1 MVNKMLLRKLDAIL
15 SDNIPLSTAKT
26 LLRLQKG
33 IPLRYSTEIDHEV
46 DGDEMEDQFYNYAL
60 YNLPEELRGGID
72 IMKYKFAPIDQA
84 NRRRIKHLLDQEII
98 LHDMFMHEIDKCYI
112 PIKDWVS
119 KTLSAT
125 VYEEYQVDISPEQI
139 LAEEAMQKILWLEQT
154 SIRNGISKCLHRLL
168 PKSDNNYIAYLVVD
182 DNELFEL
189 IETASNK
196 INIVEKEYS
205 DQQRILRDK
214 IAELRK
220 AASDLLIIETATED
234 VSSAYSEW
242 FDSESGKTGSQRI
255 APKELIFTKKLKS
268 GKTRY
273 YYVVISRSSY
283 DLANEYTEDLKTP
296 GDRRDRVSGYIITGS
311 LIAYLCRTVN
321 PEDYLGK
328 KVKIIEPVGKVMIL
342 PYISR
347 DDWKTI
353 LPASKD
359 DGYQKLDKLNR
370 IDIENPNWILSCQNP
385 IGTFPNYEDLRKYI
399 VLKWNKQHINKS
411 VDQHDYLLVNG
422 VGNGAKFASYHDLE
436 VD

>member
-15 SDNIPLSTAKT
+15 SDSIPLSTAKT

-33 IPLRYSTEIDHEV
+33 IPLRYSAEIDHEV

-60 YNLPEELRGGID
+60 HNLPEELRGGID
-72 IMKYKFAPIDQA
+72 IMKYKFTPIDQA

-98 LHDMFMHEIDKCYI
+98 LHDEFMLEIDKCCI

-119 KTLSAT
+119 KTLSDT
-125 VYEEYQVDISPEQI
+125 LYEEYQVDISPKQI

-154 SIRNGISKCLHRLL
+154 SIRNGISKCLHKLL
-168 PKSDNNYIAYLVVD
+168 PKSDNNYIVRLVVD

-189 IETASNK
+189 IETALDK
-196 INIVEKEYS
+196 IQTSEKEYS
-205 DQQRILRDK
+205 DQQRIIRDK
-214 IAELRK
+214 IAELKK

-234 VSSAYSEW
+234 VSSAYNEW
-242 FDSESGKTGSQRI
+242 FESESGKTGSQRI

-283 DLANEYTEDLKTP
+283 DLANEYDKDLKTL
-296 GDRRDRVSGYIITGS
+296 DMRYNVSGYIITGS

-328 KVKIIEPVGKVMIL
+328 RVKIIDPVGKVMIL

-353 LPASKD
+353 QPASKD
-359 DGYQKLDKLNR
+359 DGYRKLDKLNR
-370 IDIENPNWILSCQNP
+370 IDIKNPNWILSCQNP
-385 IGTFPNYEDLRKYI
+385 IGKFPNYEDLRKYI

-411 VDQHDYLLVNG
+411 VGQHDYLLVNG
-422 VGNGAKFASYHDLE
+422 VSNGAKFASYHDLE